1 MSKSI
6 PPPAGWCWAIG
17 AGLIVFAARC
27 REIHLFASETP
38 FLDQWQV
45 EGQQILVPWL
55 KGQFPWASLFAPH
68 QEHIPM
74 WTRLLVWL
82 EASLLGRWDP
92 LLQCTI
98 NAGLWGATVGLWSH
112 WFRTQLPKLPAIGL
126 SLFAVV
132 MASLPFGWENSTWG
146 FQSHIPLA
154 LLFITV
160 HIHGSFAASP
170 FTNRWWVAQ
179 IAGLFALFTLGSMWA
194 APLAVLIVFLWTG
207 EYDRRRWIP
216 AALLSGLGLGLMLWA
231 RSVQPHEGALALSA
245 NSLPQFLAALLIQ
258 LGWPSQL
265 PAAAAILN
273 LPVIL
278 LAWQI
283 RGSPKT
289 LALDRIIL
297 AIGIWAMAQA
307 CAFALAR
314 SGSWIGFVSRYG
326 DLLALGVLANAFAL
340 WRLLQGMKRV
350 RSRILIS
357 LFTLTWGYVL
367 APGLQWVSTRAHTEY
382 FHQQSALWSSIRSEA
397 VSDYL
402 ATKSHESLSTPEV
415 RNVLFPDPTI
425 VADVLDTPGLSDLL
439 PVQLRPN
446 ATRTRGDFL
455 SASTARLRSL
465 WHPIGWSGI
474 FIFLLGIILSWRY
487 SNDSKSALLSVA
499 KKSSLP
505 WLAGLSIGAVTLVF
519 LWPMPLEFNTHK
531 RWEKMLIPAGYIGPL
546 SFLITTPTTYVVD
559 NLTGGASLWP
569 EDFRNTFYGT
579 HIDGPSFTG
588 SAKSSPF
595 TLESPWLVIP
605 IAGFP
610 QSAGNSIGL
619 RIEGTDSQVINEI
632 GCQEPNPTSIGF
644 WQVDVQSHIGQQ
656 ARIVFND
663 GRTDHEGWIAAASPQ
678 PTVDKDLA
686 ANLNTAWAMEETS
699 SAHLS
704 LGFISALLIFST
716 MVIGFRDWRLR

>member
-1 MSKSI
+1 
-6 PPPAGWCWAIG
+6 
-17 AGLIVFAARC
+17 
-27 REIHLFASETP
+27 
-38 FLDQWQV
+38 
-45 EGQQILVPWL
+45 
-55 KGQFPWASLFAPH
+55 
-68 QEHIPM
+68 
-74 WTRLLVWL
+74 
-82 EASLLGRWDP
+82 
-92 LLQCTI
+92 
-98 NAGLWGATVGLWSH
+98 
-112 WFRTQLPKLPAIGL
+112 
-126 SLFAVV
+126 
-132 MASLPFGWENSTWG
+132 
-146 FQSHIPLA
+146 
-154 LLFITV
+154 
-160 HIHGSFAASP
+160 
-170 FTNRWWVAQ
+170 
-179 IAGLFALFTLGSMWA
+179 
-194 APLAVLIVFLWTG
+194 
-207 EYDRRRWIP
+207 
-216 AALLSGLGLGLMLWA
+216 
-231 RSVQPHEGALALSA
+231 
-245 NSLPQFLAALLIQ
+245 
-258 LGWPSQL
+258 
-265 PAAAAILN
+265 
-273 LPVIL
+273 
-278 LAWQI
+278 
-283 RGSPKT
+283 
-289 LALDRIIL
+289 
-297 AIGIWAMAQA
+297 
-307 CAFALAR
+307 
-314 SGSWIGFVSRYG
+314 
-326 DLLALGVLANAFAL
+326 LLALGVLANAFAL

-367 APGLQWVSTRAHTEY
+367 APGLQWVSARAHTEY